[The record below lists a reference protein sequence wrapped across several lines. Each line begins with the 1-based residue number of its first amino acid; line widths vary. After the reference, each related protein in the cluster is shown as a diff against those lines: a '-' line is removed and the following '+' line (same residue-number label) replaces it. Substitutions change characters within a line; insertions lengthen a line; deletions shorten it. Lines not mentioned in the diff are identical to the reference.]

1 MTNRQGIDY
10 GLDSKR
16 GLPHQPTMMRFIRV
30 PRVRR
35 DWLGMTSGGLATML
49 LAMMLSATAPQ
60 SSLAGSVSACPSDPA
75 MDPLHLPHLK
85 AALAART
92 EGLIVALGSSS
103 TVGTMASDSAHSY
116 PAVLQEELNK
126 ALPTAHIAVINR
138 GIGGQDAPEE
148 LARLDTDAIAVHP
161 QLVIWQVGA
170 NGAMRN
176 ADPLEFHRLVVDGVN
191 RLRAAGIDVILM
203 DNQRSP
209 KVLAAVE
216 HIVLEDSLRRVAQ
229 ETQVDIFSRSH
240 LMDAWSEEGA
250 KPGLFTASD
259 GLHHNDLG
267 YECVA
272 ASLSR
277 LIVAAVAVT
286 SLAANH

>member
-1 MTNRQGIDY
+1 
-10 GLDSKR
+10 
-16 GLPHQPTMMRFIRV
+16 MMRFIRAWHARGNR
-30 PRVRR
+30 P
-35 DWLGMTSGGLATML
+35 GKAFGSPATML
-49 LAMMLSATAPQ
+49 LATVLLATTPRAG
-60 SSLAGSVSACPSDPA
+60 LAGSVSACPSDPA

-92 EGLIVALGSSS
+92 QGLIVAIGSSS

-116 PAVLQEELNK
+116 PAVLQEELSK
-126 ALPTAHIAVINR
+126 ALPAAHIAVINR

-148 LARLDTDAIAVHP
+148 VARLDKDAIAVHP
-161 QLVIWQVGA
+161 QMVIWQVGA
-170 NGAMRN
+170 NGAIRN
-176 ADPLEFHRLVVDGVN
+176 ADPLEFHRLLAEGVN

-229 ETQVDIFSRSH
+229 ETQVNIFSRSH
-240 LMDAWSEEGA
+240 LMDAWSDAGA
-250 KPGLFTASD
+250 KPGLFIASD

-272 ASLSR
+272 GSLSR
-277 LIVAAVAVT
+277 LIVAALAIT

>member
-1 MTNRQGIDY
+1 
-10 GLDSKR
+10 
-16 GLPHQPTMMRFIRV
+16 MMLLTAGPDV
-30 PRVRR
+30 
-35 DWLGMTSGGLATML
+35 GLAESM
-49 LAMMLSATAPQ
+49 
-60 SSLAGSVSACPSDPA
+60 SACPPDPPMEA
-75 MDPLHLPHLK
+75 LHLPHLQ
-85 AALAART
+85 AAIAARS

-103 TVGTMASDSAHSY
+103 TAGAMASDSAHSY

-126 ALPTAHIAVINR
+126 ALPAAHFAVINR

-148 LARLDTDAIAVHP
+148 LARLDTDAVAVHP

-176 ADPLEFHRLVVDGVN
+176 ADPFEFHHLVVEGVN
-191 RLRAAGIDVILM
+191 RLRKAGIDVILM

-229 ETQVDIFSRSH
+229 ETGANLFSRSH
-240 LMDAWSEEGA
+240 LMDAWSEEGS

-277 LIVAAVAVT
+277 LIVAALAVT
-286 SLAANH
+286 SLAANR